1 MKLSQAFKMAW
12 KSILSNKTRTL
23 LTMLGII
30 IGVSC
35 VILLVSVGQ
44 GATSAVT
51 AQVQGLGSN
60 LLSVSI
66 SGRGVQTSV
75 SFEQAQS
82 FQDIEGVNAVAP
94 TVSGNVQ
101 AKNGNKNVNVSV
113 EGITADYEEV
123 RSTKVQSGRFILPI
137 DVDYSQK
144 VALIGT
150 ETATELF
157 GTGNPVGSY
166 VMLNGM
172 RFKIVGLLEEKST
185 SNNTIKIPLTSA
197 QRLLRSKGIRTIYM
211 QAETGDLTSI
221 VKVRAEQ
228 KLSQIFRSTDDSYT
242 VTDQKE
248 MLKTVSS
255 ITDTLS
261 IALGGIAGIS
271 LIVGGIGIMNIMLV
285 SVTERTREIGIRK
298 SVGAKKRDIL
308 LQFLIESIVI
318 SGISGIIGILVG
330 LGGGILVSQI
340 TSLTV
345 QASLNII
352 LISFGFSVFIGVFF
366 GIFPANKAANLKPVD
381 ALRYD

>member
-150 ETATELF
+150 ETATDLF
-157 GTGNPVGSY
+157 GTSNPVGAY
-166 VMLNGM
+166 MMLNGM

-211 QAETGDLTSI
+211 QAQTGDLTSI
-221 VKVRAEQ
+221 VKARTEQ

-318 SGISGIIGILVG
+318 SGISGMIGILVG
-330 LGGGILVSQI
+330 LGGGVLVSQI

>member
-1 MKLSQAFKMAW
+1 MKLTQAFKMAW

-75 SFEQAQS
+75 SYEQAQS
-82 FQDIEGVNAVAP
+82 FEEIEGVNAVAP

-150 ETATELF
+150 ETATDLF
-157 GTGNPVGSY
+157 GTSDPVGSY

-172 RFKIVGLLEEKST
+172 RFKVVGLLEEKST
-185 SNNTIKIPLTSA
+185 SNNTIKVPLTSA

-221 VKVRAEQ
+221 VKARTEQ

-248 MLKTVSS
+248 MLQTVSS

-261 IALGGIAGIS
+261 LALGGIAGIS

-298 SVGAKKRDIL
+298 SVGAKRRDIL

-330 LGGGILVSQI
+330 LGGGVLVSKI
-340 TSLTV
+340 TTLTV

>member
-1 MKLSQAFKMAW
+1 MKLTQAFKMAW

-75 SFEQAQS
+75 SYEQAQS
-82 FQDIEGVNAVAP
+82 FEEIEGVNAVAP

-150 ETATELF
+150 ETATDLF
-157 GTGNPVGSY
+157 STSDPVGSY

-172 RFKIVGLLEEKST
+172 RFKVVGLLEEKSS
-185 SNNTIKIPLTSA
+185 SNNTIKVPLTSA

-221 VKVRAEQ
+221 VKARTEQ

-318 SGISGIIGILVG
+318 SGISGMIGILVG
-330 LGGGILVSQI
+330 LGGGVLVSQI

>member
-75 SFEQAQS
+75 TYEQAQS

-150 ETATELF
+150 ETATDLF
-157 GTGNPVGSY
+157 GTSNPVGAY

-221 VKVRAEQ
+221 VKARTEQ

-308 LQFLIESIVI
+308 LQFLMESIVI
-318 SGISGIIGILVG
+318 SGISGMIGILVG
-330 LGGGILVSQI
+330 LGGGVLVSQI

>member
-12 KSILSNKTRTL
+12 KSILSNKVRTV

-44 GATSAVT
+44 GATSSVT
-51 AQVQGLGSN
+51 EQVQGLGSN
-60 LLSVSI
+60 LLTVSI
-66 SGRGVQTSV
+66 TGRGTQNSV
-75 SFEQAQS
+75 TYEQAME
-82 FQDIEGVNAVAP
+82 FQDLEHVAAVAP

-101 AKNGNKNVNVSV
+101 AKNGTKNTNVSV
-113 EGITADYEEV
+113 EGITADYEQV
-123 RSTKVQSGRFILPI
+123 RVTGVQSGRFILPI
-137 DVDYSQK
+137 DVDYYQK

-150 ETATELF
+150 TTATTLY
-157 GTGNPVGSY
+157 GTDNPVGQY
-166 VMLNGM
+166 VTLNGM
-172 RFKIVGLLEEKST
+172 RFLIVGLLEDKST
-185 SNNTIKIPLTSA
+185 TKTTIKIPITTA
-197 QRLLRSKGIRTIYM
+197 QRILRNSGIRTIYL
-211 QAETGDLTSI
+211 QGDSDDTTSL
-221 VKVRAEQ
+221 VKTLAEQ
-228 KLSQIFRSTDDSYT
+228 KLDKVFRNTEDSYT

-248 MLKTVSS
+248 MLETVSS
-255 ITDTLS
+255 ITNTLS

-318 SGISGIIGILVG
+318 SGISGIIGILIGV
-330 LGGGILVSQI
+330 GGGAIASKLMNMTI
-340 TSLTV
+340 T
-345 QASLNII
+345 ASLNVI
-352 LISFGFSVFIGVFF
+352 LLSFGFSVFIGVFF
-366 GIFPANKAANLKPVD
+366 GIFPANKAAKLKPVD

>member
-44 GATSAVT
+44 GATSSVT

-60 LLSVSI
+60 LLTVSVT
-66 SGRGVQTSV
+66 GRGDHNSV
-75 SFEQAQS
+75 TLKQAME
-82 FQDIEGVNAVAP
+82 FADLEGVQAVAP

-101 AKNGNKNVNVSV
+101 AKNGSKNVNVSV
-113 EGITADYEEV
+113 EGITSDYEEV
-123 RSTKVQSGRFILPI
+123 RVTGVQSGRFILPI
-137 DVDYSQK
+137 DIDYTQK

-150 ETATELF
+150 ETATTLF
-157 GTGNPVGSY
+157 GTESPVGQY
-166 VMLNGM
+166 VTLNGM
-172 RFKIVGLLEEKST
+172 RFKIVGLLEDKST
-185 SNNTIKIPLTSA
+185 TKTTIKIPLTSA
-197 QRLLRSKGIRTIYM
+197 QRLLRSTGIRTIYL
-211 QAETGDLTSI
+211 QGESGDTTSI
-221 VKVRAEQ
+221 VKALAEQ
-228 KLSQIFRSTDDSYT
+228 KLDKIFRDTEDSYT

-248 MLKTVSS
+248 MLETVSS

-318 SGISGIIGILVG
+318 SSISGIIGILIGV
-330 LGGGILVSQI
+330 GGGALVSKI
-340 TSLTV
+340 TSMSIE
-345 QASLNII
+345 ASLNII

>member
-137 DVDYSQK
+137 DVGYSQK

-150 ETATELF
+150 ETATDLF
-157 GTGNPVGSY
+157 GTSNPVGAY

-211 QAETGDLTSI
+211 QAQTGDQTSI
-221 VKVRAEQ
+221 VKARTEQ

-318 SGISGIIGILVG
+318 SGISGMIGILVG
-330 LGGGILVSQI
+330 LGGGVLVSQI